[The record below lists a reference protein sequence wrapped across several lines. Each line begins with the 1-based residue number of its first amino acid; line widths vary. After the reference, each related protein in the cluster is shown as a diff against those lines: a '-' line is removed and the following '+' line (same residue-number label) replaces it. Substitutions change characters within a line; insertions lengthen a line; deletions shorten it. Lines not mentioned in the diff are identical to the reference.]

1 MPTTWFDQFL
11 EGSSNKDDFILLIT
25 YFSLVSNLNMSQ
37 ANNGHYI
44 FNFRGPIV
52 YVQIVVPN
60 EDFLHNLESSMPIS
74 LFQ

>member
-11 EGSSNKDDFILLIT
+11 ECSSNKYDFTLLIT
-25 YFSLVSNLNMSQ
+25 HFSLVSNLYISQ

-44 FNFRGPIV
+44 FNLRGPIV

-60 EDFLHNLESSMPIS
+60 EDFLHDLESSMPIS